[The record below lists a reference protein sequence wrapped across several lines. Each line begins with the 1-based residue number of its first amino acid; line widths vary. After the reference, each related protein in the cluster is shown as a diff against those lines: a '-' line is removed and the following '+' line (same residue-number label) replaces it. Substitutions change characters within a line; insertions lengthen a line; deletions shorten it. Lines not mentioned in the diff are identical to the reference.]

1 MNRTTLLAACA
12 LALIASVAQAQI
24 VIDSPPVVTTYYS
37 PAPTVSYYAP
47 TVSAAPVVTY
57 SPTITSVPVTTY
69 YAPTTTYY
77 APTTTYYAPAT
88 TALYA
93 PATTTYYG
101 GTAIVTP
108 VSLGR
113 PVTFGSS
120 AYGTFRPYVPG
131 QPVRNS
137 FRFFVP

>member
-1 MNRTTLLAACA
+1 MTRTTLLAAFASALCA
-12 LALIASVAQAQI
+12 SAAQAQI
-24 VIDSPPVVTTYYS
+24 VIESPPVVTTYYS
-37 PAPTVSYYAP
+37 PAPTVTYAP

-57 SPTITSVPVTTY
+57 SPTIASAPVTTY

-77 APTTTYYAPAT
+77 APTTTYYGPTT

-108 VSLGR
+108 LALGR

-131 QPVRNS
+131 QPVRNT

>member
-1 MNRTTLLAACA
+1 MTGDIAMTRTALFAASA

-24 VIDSPPVVTTYYS
+24 VIDSQPVVTTYYA

-47 TVSAAPVVTY
+47 SVSAAPAVTY
-57 SPTITSVPVTTY
+57 SPAITSAPVTTY

-77 APTTTYYAPAT
+77 APTTT
-88 TALYA
+88 ALYA
-93 PATTTYYG
+93 PTTTTYYA
-101 GTAIVTP
+101 GTAVVTP
-108 VSLGR
+108 VTVTGR
-113 PVTFGSS
+113 PITYGSS